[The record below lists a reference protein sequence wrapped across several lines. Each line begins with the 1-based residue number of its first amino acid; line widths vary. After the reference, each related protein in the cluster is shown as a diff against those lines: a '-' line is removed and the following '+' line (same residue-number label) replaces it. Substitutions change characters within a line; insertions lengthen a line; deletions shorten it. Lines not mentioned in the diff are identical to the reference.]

1 MKGAACSKAR
11 AATLDLPKIGD
22 GSFRASMPQFLEDQI
37 GLQTQQQGLAWIKLE
52 RRSLSL
58 QQLSL
63 VER

>member
-37 GLQTQQQGLAWIKLE
+37 SLQTQQQGLA
-52 RRSLSL
+52 
-58 QQLSL
+58 
-63 VER
+63 